1 MTEFLKSYKK
11 AKEACR
17 NAGHL
22 IDDQFPGV
30 RKMVKLGSGAE
41 RQVEDILLTRYACYL
56 IAQNGDPR
64 KEQIAFAQTYFAV
77 QTRKA
82 ELIEQRLMEIERVK
96 ARTKLQE
103 TEKHLSGILYSLPS
117 YHQYQSQGLR
127 SRNDQ
132 CQCTTEE
139 SVR

>member
-1 MTEFLKSYKK
+1 MAEFLKSYKK

-41 RQVEDILLTRYACYL
+41 RQFEDILLTRYACYL

-82 ELIEQRLMEIERVK
+82 ELIEQQFNQQFP
-96 ARTKLQE
+96 TF
-103 TEKHLSGILYSLPS
+103 LSIF
-117 YHQYQSQGLR
+117 
-127 SRNDQ
+127 D
-132 CQCTTEE
+132 T
-139 SVR
+139 